1 MPFCPNC
8 GREVSTGSA
17 FCPSCGASLNA
28 TSYSPPPV
36 GTVTMLPQKSEGE
49 AVLLALILGLFGL
62 WGVGH
67 MYAGKVGKGIV
78 LLVAGL
84 IFGGL
89 FWVSIILTI
98 ILIGFVGIVLF
109 GIVLFVGWLWQT
121 YDAYKTTKAYN
132 DIARQTG
139 RAPW

>member
-1 MPFCPNC
+1 MPFCPSC
-8 GREVSTGSA
+8 GKEVLSSNA
-17 FCPSCGASLNA
+17 FCPSCGTQLSQASH
-28 TSYSPPPV
+28 SPQAPV
-36 GTVTMLPQKSEGE
+36 MLVPQKSEGV
-49 AVLLALILGLFGL
+49 AVVLALILGIFGL

-78 LLVAGL
+78 LLIVGL

-89 FWVSIILTI
+89 FWVSILLTI

-109 GIVLFVGWLWQT
+109 GLIMLAGWLWQT
-121 YDAYKTTKAYN
+121 YDAYETAKTYN
-132 DIARQTG
+132 NLARQSG